1 MPAELPI
8 LIFLWRVSSASGSDE
23 EEDDSAGE
31 VAAVREGPASRR
43 HEQCPCR
50 IFTHAFLGRLRPHC
64 AGGLTNLEKSTES
77 GFVIT

>member
-43 HEQCPCR
+43 HEQCVPKFSR
-50 IFTHAFLGRLRPHC
+50 MLSS
-64 AGGLTNLEKSTES
+64 ED
-77 GFVIT
+77 FVLIARVA